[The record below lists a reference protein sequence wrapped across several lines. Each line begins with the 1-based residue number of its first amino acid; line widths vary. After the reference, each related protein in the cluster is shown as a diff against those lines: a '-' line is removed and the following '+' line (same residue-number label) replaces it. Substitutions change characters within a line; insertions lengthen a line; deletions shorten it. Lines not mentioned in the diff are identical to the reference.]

1 MPLAFLWLEAY
12 KLIALAIN
20 IWKSNMRAEELKNEI
35 RKLEVS
41 EILTLIEEVWDD
53 IPNQTM
59 RYHCLSGINAS

>member
-12 KLIALAIN
+12 KLVALAIN

-41 EILTLIEEVWDD
+41 EKLTLIEEVWDD
-53 IPNQTM
+53 IA
-59 RYHCLSGINAS
+59 RAA